1 MSFFK
6 KVVKYV
12 KPRDLLDLLIIIAA
26 CPIGLIL
33 RLFKKDIWLISE
45 RANEAHD
52 NGYWFFKFVRENYP
66 QRNAYYSCLLYTS
79 PSPRD

>member
-12 KPRDLLDLLIIIAA
+12 KPLDLLDLLIIIAA

-33 RLFKKDIWLISE
+33 RLFKRIF
-45 RANEAHD
+45 
-52 NGYWFFKFVRENYP
+52 G
-66 QRNAYYSCLLYTS
+66 
-79 PSPRD
+79 